1 MLHAKKWGLSILTLL
16 CLTAVMVCAIC
27 DYAITKTLTW
37 SLIVLLSLM
46 AGWLISAPFFLAE
59 RKAIKKS
66 LAVISII
73 TIPFLAGL
81 SAVLELPL
89 ILSMGSSIAG
99 LSIAAAWGIYG
110 VFVKYQKRIF
120 LAFALS
126 LLIAIPVAWGI
137 THIAA
142 YFTASIPVDSA
153 SDLFHILT
161 ALAASGTCWTIDL
174 VRLRRHRGAP
184 RAEAAGGQDRRRP
197 HSARFRRTWASSAR
211 VT

>member
-110 VFVKYQKRIF
+110 VFVKYQKRVF

-174 VRLRRHRGAP
+174 VRHRGEP
-184 RAEAAGGQDRRRP
+184 RA
-197 HSARFRRTWASSAR
+197 
-211 VT
+211 

>member
-1 MLHAKKWGLSILTLL
+1 MGTIYSNFAVFNSRYGMCDLRL
-16 CLTAVMVCAIC
+16 CHNKNL
-27 DYAITKTLTW
+27 DL
-37 SLIVLLSLM
+37 VLDCFAFSD
-46 AGWLISAPFFLAE
+46 GWVAHIRPFFLAE

-110 VFVKYQKRIF
+110 VFVKYQKRVC

-184 RAEAAGGQDRRRP
+184 RA
-197 HSARFRRTWASSAR
+197 
-211 VT
+211 